1 LKPLTSESG
10 PQAPQRLSTTAALWF
25 YGVLACLAVLAGRYT
40 STPLSL
46 YAETTGLIQAI
57 GLGMAA
63 GILTLV
69 LWDLA
74 SKHLKS
80 LRSLWALLQTLLGQ
94 KTLGAVL
101 MLALFSSVA
110 EELLFRGVMQA
121 NIGIVA
127 TSIIFGLL
135 HKQPNTYIG
144 VWSIFAILAGFIF
157 GFLYQWSGGLLAPT
171 LAHFLINAVNLYR
184 LTRDK

>member
-1 LKPLTSESG
+1 MKPLTSESKL
-10 PQAPQRLSTTAALWF
+10 QVPQRLSTTTALWF
-25 YGVLACLAVLAGRYT
+25 YGVLACLAVLTGRYT

-46 YAETTGLIQAI
+46 YAETTGLIQATCL
-57 GLGMAA
+57 GLAA

-74 SKHLKS
+74 SRYLKS
-80 LRSLWALLQTLLGQ
+80 LRSLWTLLQTLLGQ
-94 KTLGAVL
+94 KTLGAVF

-135 HKQPNTYIG
+135 HKQPNKYIG
-144 VWSIFAILAGFIF
+144 VWSIFATLAGFIF
-157 GFLYQWSGGLLAPT
+157 GFLYQWSGGLLAPI

-184 LTRDK
+184 LTRD